1 MSSLK
6 KLRATDIESD
16 FHALATAMMQFAR
29 KHKATVIFLALPEAS
44 PVVLSATNATE
55 DARRMIFDSFD
66 TGAPSLIDE
75 MRPVPKTGDA

>member
-29 KHKATVIFLALPEAS
+29 KHRAAVIFLALPESS
-44 PVVLSATNATE
+44 PVVLSASNATE
-55 DARRMIFDSFD
+55 DARRMIFDSFN
-66 TGAPSLIDE
+66 TGEASLVDE
-75 MRPVPKTGDA
+75 MRQVPKTGAA